1 MSDHTYIIK
10 PSKDD
15 KILEYVLNGDN
26 QERVN
31 NDEKARKMS
40 QKNTEYNI
48 LPESITNRRMF
59 NNIRN
64 RSEHMTNN
72 KKIAFSS
79 LVE

>member
-15 KILEYVLNGDN
+15 KNLEYVLNGDN

-40 QKNTEYNI
+40 QKNTEYNS
-48 LPESITNRRMF
+48 LPESITNL
-59 NNIRN
+59 NI
-64 RSEHMTNN
+64 
-72 KKIAFSS
+72 
-79 LVE
+79 